1 MSNLNSYTQELST
14 VFPKTLSDAI
24 KVCREIGMRYIWIDA
39 LCIVQDDPK
48 DKAREIGQM
57 GRIYKDATLTIMA
70 ASAKSVYEGFLD
82 DAKIDAPEPSS
93 LSTSTRT
100 PLAPSSSEALSPV
113 IPVSWMKSPSLTGP
127 GHSKRCC
134 YLPRSSCSIPI
145 RQR

>member
-1 MSNLNSYTQELST
+1 MSNLNSYTQELSI

-70 ASAKSVYEGFLD
+70 ASAKTVHEGSVD
-82 DAKIDAPEPSS
+82 DAKIDAPEAKLPFH
-93 LSTSTRT
+93 
-100 PLAPSSSEALSPV
+100 
-113 IPVSWMKSPSLTGP
+113 INKDFFW
-127 GHSKRCC
+127 CC
-134 YLPRSSCSIPI
+134 R
-145 RQR
+145 R

>member
-48 DKAREIGQM
+48 DKARQM
-57 GRIYKDATLTIMA
+57 GRIYKDANLTIMA

-82 DAKIDAPEPSS
+82 DVNIDAPEPSS
-93 LSTSTRT
+93 FPTSTRT
-100 PLAPSSSEALSPV
+100 PLAPSSSEAPSPV
-113 IPVSWMKSPSLTGP
+113 IPISWMKSPSLTGP
-127 GHSKRCC
+127 GHSKRSC
-134 YLPRSSCSIPI
+134 YLPGLSYSIPI